1 LRVVLNITQNFL
13 EAIVHFSSPAVDQVF
28 TEYERRNTAERAKAT
43 SLGSKLFEHRDEFL
57 LPVGREVGW
66 FLHSLILAKR
76 PARVLELGTSYGYS
90 TLFLADAVAQVGGT
104 LITMDLADYKQ
115 AAARA
120 MIEKAGLAAVVDFRL
135 GDAVALINADA
146 GPFDLVLL
154 DIWKDMYVPCLRA
167 FYPKLADEGIIA
179 ADNMIE
185 PAVVREEARKY
196 RSAVGSLPDMQTTLL
211 PIGSGIE
218 LSVKWSPVNGKL

>member
-1 LRVVLNITQNFL
+1 
-13 EAIVHFSSPAVDQVF
+13 VHFSNPAADRVF
-28 TEYERRNTAERAKAT
+28 AEYERRNRDEREKAIA
-43 SLGSKLFEHRDEFL
+43 LGNELFAHRDEFL
-57 LPVGREVGW
+57 LPVGQEVGW

-90 TLFLADAVAQVGGT
+90 TLFLADAVTQAGGT

-120 MIEKAGLAAVVDFRL
+120 MIDKAGLSAAVDFRL
-135 GDAVALINADA
+135 GDAVALIKADP
-146 GPFDLVLL
+146 GVFDFVLL
-154 DIWKDMYVPCLRA
+154 DIWKDMYIPCLRA
-167 FYPKLADEGIIA
+167 FYPKLTDEAIIA

-185 PAVVREEARKY
+185 PSMVREDARKY
-196 RSAVGSLPDMQTTLL
+196 RAAVAALPDVKTTLL

-218 LSVKWSPVNGKL
+218 LSVRWSAANRKL